1 MGKCLDRFLLLL
13 FKKEESL
20 EHGLSLHT
28 VVADECK
35 KNGSILA
42 KLLKTLP
49 VVLLINV
56 ESAYATCSPFT
67 WCVILAN
74 STKFYGLQFLCKMGT
89 LKVLLK
95 NDPTISV
102 PWDILSLHP
111 P

>member
-1 MGKCLDRFLLLL
+1 MQ
-13 FKKEESL
+13 
-20 EHGLSLHT
+20 
-28 VVADECK
+28 
-35 KNGSILA
+35 
-42 KLLKTLP
+42 P
-49 VVLLINV
+49 VRL
-56 ESAYATCSPFT
+56 T

-89 LKVLLK
+89 LKVLLI